1 MKTKREEIEYHNRR
15 FKFNLSGKG
24 ADNQPGLNAGS
35 CVCKFTFKIQ
45 PPNEFAFSSRFH
57 QALVK
62 INRVYLSNRIDA
74 FAFGSNSV
82 FTTRA
87 AAPNIRPCGA
97 GILLVSDINTMNNSS
112 AIANADRQRN
122 SCLQVLIPN
131 TGGMGS
137 GAAIGLAGAGV
148 CGGAHLVRRDAA
160 GAGDADL
167 VEDYYTPQSWTY
179 QDDRPIEE
187 AGVLC
192 GNIFSRDITFE
203 CEDPLDGARLM
214 MDAPT
219 AAGAVGNAVNANSK
233 EVAINIELEVLML
246 ENPRAE

>member
-24 ADNQPGLNAGS
+24 ADNQPALNAAS

-97 GILLVSDINTMNNSS
+97 GILLVSDITTMNNAA
-112 AIANADRQRN
+112 AITNTDRQRN

-137 GAAIGLAGAGV
+137 GAAIGLAGAGI
-148 CGGAHLVRRDAA
+148 CGGASSVRRD
-160 GAGDADL
+160 GGGIADN
-167 VEDYYTPQSWTY
+167 YSPQSWTY

-203 CEDPLDGARLM
+203 CEDPLDGSRLM

-219 AAGAVGNAVNANSK
+219 AGGAVGNAVNANSK